1 MAGSKKFVATG
12 KEAATAG
19 RFGEAYIAHLLAK
32 KGVVDVVQANSP
44 GFDLLAIDKKG
55 HRLNS
60 DGLSFRPGRIN
71 CISVKDRKFHSQI
84 PVGYNKL
91 KEAAKTWNADPW
103 VGIVIS
109 NPPKLNAYLIP
120 LEDIPKFSSYS
131 SKKKDYLL
139 SEPRIRNKKYTLATY
154 AEEAPDDENSHV
166 RAGKLAWQR
175 HRDSLLRGARKR
187 RTGAF

>member
-1 MAGSKKFVATG
+1 MAKSKKFVAAG
-12 KEAATAG
+12 KEAAAAG

-32 KGVVDVVQANSP
+32 KGVVDVVQANSS
-44 GFDLLAIDKKG
+44 GFDLLAVDKKG
-55 HRLNS
+55 RQLNS
-60 DGLSFRPGRIN
+60 ANLSFRKGMIN

-84 PVGYNKL
+84 PLGYNKL

-103 VGIVIS
+103 FGIVIS

-120 LEDIPKFSSYS
+120 LEDARKFSSYS

-139 SEPRIRNKKYTLATY
+139 SEPRIRDKKYTLATY
-154 AEEAPDDENSHV
+154 AEEALDGENPHV

-175 HRDSLLRGARKR
+175 HRDSLLRGIRNRSKR
-187 RTGAF
+187 A